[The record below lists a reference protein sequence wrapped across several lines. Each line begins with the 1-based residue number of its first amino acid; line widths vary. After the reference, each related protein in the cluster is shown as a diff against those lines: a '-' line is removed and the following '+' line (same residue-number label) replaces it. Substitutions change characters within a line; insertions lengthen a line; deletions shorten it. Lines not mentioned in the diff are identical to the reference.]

1 MNRSILWLLMAV
13 ALLPVAAVLP
23 QAYPVLPRW
32 ETTHVDAQPSR
43 SGLDA
48 HHALA
53 LDSDDRPHVAN
64 FDANTGSLIY
74 AHLPPQ
80 PAGDVWGYDVI
91 DSFYRQD
98 NHWRL
103 ERVGS
108 NAPERIAYSAA
119 LAVGSDD
126 QPRLSFN

>member
-1 MNRSILWLLMAV
+1 MKRPFWLLMAV
-13 ALLPVAAVLP
+13 ALLLVAAASE

-53 LDSDDRPHVAN
+53 LDSDDRPHVVY

-74 AHLPPQ
+74 AHLAALPD
-80 PAGDVWGYDVI
+80 GDVW
-91 DSFYRQD
+91 R
-98 NHWRL
+98 
-103 ERVGS
+103 
-108 NAPERIAYSAA
+108 
-119 LAVGSDD
+119 
-126 QPRLSFN
+126 